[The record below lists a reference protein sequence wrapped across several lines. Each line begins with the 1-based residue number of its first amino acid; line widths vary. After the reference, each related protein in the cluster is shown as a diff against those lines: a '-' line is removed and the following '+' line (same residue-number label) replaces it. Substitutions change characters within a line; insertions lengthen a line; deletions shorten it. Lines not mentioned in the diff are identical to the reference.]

1 VNLSQW
7 LGRGS
12 KAAVQGEKRLSREE
26 KRIAEQPYPH
36 VGDPGSPGPDTG
48 SAVRLLL
55 ITSDDQ
61 FYALFRDIASDRKWS
76 VSRVGTVEQAFPILR
91 RVDVPLILY
100 DWNAPLSDW
109 QEGIRSLTALQPDS
123 CVILASTFADEYLRR
138 EVARNRGYDVLPR
151 SADRDKLIRTLQ
163 FAWFWRTRSRL

>member
-12 KAAVQGEKRLSREE
+12 RTGDREAKRLAGERYLSTDE
-26 KRIAEQPYPH
+26 
-36 VGDPGSPGPDTG
+36 PGSPT
-48 SAVRLLL
+48 SAAVRLLL

-61 FYALFRDIASDRKWS
+61 FYVFLREIATERKWS
-76 VSRVGTVEQAFPILR
+76 VSRVGTVEQAFPI
-91 RVDVPLILY
+91 VQQQDVPLILY
-100 DWNAPLSDW
+100 DWNNPLSDW
-109 QEGIRSLTALQPDS
+109 QEGVRSLTALRPDS
-123 CVILASTFADEYLRR
+123 CVILASTVADEYLRR

>member
-1 VNLSQW
+1 MNLSHW

-12 KAAVQGEKRLSREE
+12 KTGVQEAKLRAEE
-26 KRIAEQPYPH
+26 RYPH
-36 VGDPGSPGPDTG
+36 TDELASAGSHT
-48 SAVRLLL
+48 SAAVRLLL

-61 FYALFRDIASDRKWS
+61 FYAFLREIANDRKWS
-76 VSRVGTVEQAFPILR
+76 LSRVGTVEQAFPILQQQ
-91 RVDVPLILY
+91 DVPLILY
-100 DWNAPLSDW
+100 DWNNPQSDW
-109 QEGIRSLTALQPDS
+109 REEVLSLTALRPDS
-123 CVILASTFADEYLRR
+123 CVVLASTVADEYLRR

>member
-1 VNLSQW
+1 VNLSRW
-7 LGRGS
+7 LGHGS
-12 KAAVQGEKRLSREE
+12 KAGTREAKPLVEERYLSTDEL
-26 KRIAEQPYPH
+26 
-36 VGDPGSPGPDTG
+36 GSHTG
-48 SAVRLLL
+48 AAVRLLL

-61 FYALFRDIASDRKWS
+61 FYVFLREIATEHKWS
-76 VSRVGTVEQAFPILR
+76 VSRVGTVEQAFPILQQQ
-91 RVDVPLILY
+91 DVPLILY
-100 DWNAPLSDW
+100 DWNNPLSAW